1 MPTPCGLKHLCS
13 IRALVPC
20 LAFFLSLS
28 LRLILWSAGT
38 HRAHSPA
45 QASKTLLRRRTVPS
59 PRSRGCQVPS
69 WATQALCQRAL
80 LVFCLNQGISASFSL
95 SFTLSSTL
103 EHQVPVQKGPQH
115 VVTEEFTQTKQQ
127 LGPSHHYPFPRL
139 FQLAP
144 TFVSF
149 HLCWS

>member
-1 MPTPCGLKHLCS
+1 M
-13 IRALVPC
+13 
-20 LAFFLSLS
+20 
-28 LRLILWSAGT
+28 
-38 HRAHSPA
+38 
-45 QASKTLLRRRTVPS
+45 
-59 PRSRGCQVPS
+59 
-69 WATQALCQRAL
+69 QALCQRAL

-149 HLCWS
+149 HLYWS